1 MAGVRGML
9 ERVARLEAQRAPK
22 ASPIEVLYGSVDGFA
37 AECMEGVASGKLCP
51 VDMPIVL
58 DCIRR
63 WHRDGDYG
71 ARRTSGNGVWN
82 RA

>member
-1 MAGVRGML
+1 MVGVRGML
-9 ERVARLEAQRAPK
+9 QRVAKLEAQRALKP
-22 ASPIEVLYGSVDGFA
+22 SPIEVLYGSVDGFA
-37 AECMEGVASGKLCP
+37 DACMEGVASGKLCP
-51 VDMPIVL
+51 VDMQIIL

-71 ARRTSGNGVWN
+71 ARRTPGNGVWG

>member
-1 MAGVRGML
+1 
-9 ERVARLEAQRAPK
+9 
-22 ASPIEVLYGSVDGFA
+22 
-37 AECMEGVASGKLCP
+37 
-51 VDMPIVL
+51 MPIVL

-71 ARRTSGNGVWN
+71 VRRTGGNGVWK

>member
-9 ERVARLEAQRAPK
+9 ERVAKLEAQRAPK

-37 AECMEGVASGKLCP
+37 DACMEGVASGKLCP
-51 VDMPIVL
+51 VDMPIIL